1 MEFSRR
7 GVILSSSPFF
17 YSLMNLQDAD
27 VINKDFTEF
36 LSSEYVTPFSTSLTI
51 LCTGREQHEM
61 FKLRTS
67 ASQSIVI
74 SANLFPM
81 QNSKGDVEK
90 ILLLATVISG

>member
-1 MEFSRR
+1 
-7 GVILSSSPFF
+7 
-17 YSLMNLQDAD
+17 MNLQDAD

-36 LSSEYVTPFSTSLTI
+36 LTSEYVTPFSMSLTI
-51 LCTGREQHEM
+51 LCTGKEQHEM

-67 ASQSIVI
+67 ASQKIAI

-90 ILLLATVISG
+90 ILLLATVISA